1 MRVILFGPPGA
12 GKGTHARLLSE
23 KWKVP
28 HFAAGDILRAH
39 IREGTA
45 IGKRAK
51 AIIERGELV
60 PDELVNEL
68 MLSQLEKTEAKRGSI
83 LDGYP
88 RTIGQAEALESFLK
102 KRSEKLDAALYFK
115 TSEEVIIERLS
126 GRLACPQCGAN
137 YHVRNIPPR
146 VQGRCDQCGSVLIQ
160 RKDDRQETIR
170 HRLEVYE
177 KETSP
182 LLDYYRKRGSLR
194 EVSGDLDVPELQEE
208 LSRVFSAKGGPA
220 SGGEGVVK
228 KYR

>member
-12 GKGTHARLLSE
+12 GKGTHARILSE

-45 IGKRAK
+45 VGKRAK
-51 AIIERGELV
+51 AIIEKGELV

-68 MLSQLEKTEAKRGSI
+68 MLAELEKAEAKHGFI

-88 RTIGQAEALESFLK
+88 RTIGQAEALENFLK
-102 KRSEKLDAALYFK
+102 KRNEKLESALYFK
-115 TSEEVIIERLS
+115 TSLGVITERLS
-126 GRLACPQCGAN
+126 GRLACPQCAAN

-146 VQGRCDQCGSVLIQ
+146 VAGKCDRCGAELIQ
-160 RKDDRQETIR
+160 RKDDRPETIR

-182 LLDYYRKRGSLR
+182 LLDYYRKRGLLR
-194 EVSGDLDVPELQEE
+194 EVPGDLDVPELQEE
-208 LSRVFSAKGGPA
+208 LTRVFAGAGKRA
-220 SGGEGVVK
+220 
-228 KYR
+228 

>member
-12 GKGTHARLLSE
+12 GKGTHARILSE
-23 KWKVP
+23 KWKTP

-39 IREGTA
+39 IREGTD

-68 MLSQLEKTEAKRGSI
+68 MLGQLEKPEAKHGFI
-83 LDGYP
+83 LDGFP

-102 KRSEKLDAALYFK
+102 KRAEKPDGALYFK
-115 TSEEVIIERLS
+115 TSLPVIVERLS
-126 GRLACPQCGAN
+126 GRLACSRCGAN

-146 VQGRCDQCGSVLIQ
+146 VAGKCDGCGSELIQ
-160 RKDDRQETIR
+160 RQDDRPETIR

-182 LLDYYRKRGSLR
+182 LLDYYRKRRLLR
-194 EVSGDLDVPELQEE
+194 EVPGDLDVSELQEE
-208 LSRVFSAKGGPA
+208 LTKVLEERFSPHRDV
-220 SGGEGVVK
+220 EN
-228 KYR
+228 RP